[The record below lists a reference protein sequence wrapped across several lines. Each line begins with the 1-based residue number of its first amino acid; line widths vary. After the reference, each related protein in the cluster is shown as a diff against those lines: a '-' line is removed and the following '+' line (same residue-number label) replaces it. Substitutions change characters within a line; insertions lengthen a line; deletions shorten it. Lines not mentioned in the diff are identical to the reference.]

1 MSVVALS
8 LGQEVQRWRKVSA
21 KNTCVAEENKLFGK
35 VNTWPKE
42 EIRERERE
50 SRSEISRE
58 EKKRRRS
65 GQVGEVVT

>member
-50 SRSEISRE
+50 TI
-58 EKKRRRS
+58 
-65 GQVGEVVT
+65 